1 MSERRVGDGPTD
13 RGREGGREGEE
24 DAPPSLSLSLS
35 LSRCFA
41 SFDCLKLC
49 KKITH
54 VVGRLC
60 CGEHSAS
67 PARGVFFG
75 ELDLGHFI
83 TFWSQK

>member
-1 MSERRVGDGPTD
+1 MDRPT
-13 RGREGGREGEE
+13 EGGREGEE
-24 DAPPSLSLSLS
+24 DAPPSLS

-60 CGEHSAS
+60 CGSHSAS
-67 PARGVFFG
+67 QPRGGFSENSV
-75 ELDLGHFI
+75 LV
-83 TFWSQK
+83 T